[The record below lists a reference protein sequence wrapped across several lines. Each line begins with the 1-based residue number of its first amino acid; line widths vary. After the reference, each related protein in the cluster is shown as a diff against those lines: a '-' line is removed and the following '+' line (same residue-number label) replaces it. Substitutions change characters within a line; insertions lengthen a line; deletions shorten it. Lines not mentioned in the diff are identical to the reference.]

1 MARKRVV
8 GAWVIVMRVF
18 PAAILRDA
26 GGGGTNA
33 NSRTKRSMRA
43 AIKLFEEGEYVA
55 AYLRPVRGRAI
66 LRSRR
71 AGAGVAVDQV
81 LARAVKYAQE
91 GRVSRA
97 VQALEAAQLAPA
109 TTAMLQELIA
119 LHPAAFTPRDCV
131 RREEVKRKIAAVR
144 KRKEWKKLDFK
155 IFRKATMSMPRAATT
170 WATTGLIRAV
180 ARTRLGLHKLHWMAE
195 QLINAQPP
203 KETWPLFFDGNM
215 MGLDKLCSRPSR
227 PWTSTIT

>member
-1 MARKRVV
+1 M
-8 GAWVIVMRVF
+8 
-18 PAAILRDA
+18 
-26 GGGGTNA
+26 
-33 NSRTKRSMRA
+33 
-43 AIKLFEEGEYVA
+43 
-55 AYLRPVRGRAI
+55 
-66 LRSRR
+66 
-71 AGAGVAVDQV
+71 DQV

-203 KETWPLFFDGNM
+203 KETWPLFFDGKM
-215 MGLDKLCSRPSR
+215 MGLDKLSGHGRSIDDLMKAAQAAYVAPGREELKAQQQVAEEKEQCPQCTGSAGEEGEQPAGRKD
-227 PWTSTIT
+227 WAGL